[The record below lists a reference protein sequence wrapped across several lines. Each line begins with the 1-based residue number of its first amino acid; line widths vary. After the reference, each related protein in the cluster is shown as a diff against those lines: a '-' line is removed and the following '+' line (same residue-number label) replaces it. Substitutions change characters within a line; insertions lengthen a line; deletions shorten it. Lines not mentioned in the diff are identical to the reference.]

1 MRAPR
6 NFPFLLKVYIIAG
19 SVIVVSFAIPK
30 WVLYACMPVGG
41 AVMVVYSIRNIVQEF
56 FLLAGRQAGRK
67 GIENP

>member
-1 MRAPR
+1 MKKI
-6 NFPFLLKVYIIAG
+6 LVVLVL
-19 SVIVVSFAIPK
+19 SVIVVSFEIHT